1 MAWNYRRGACYLRE
15 MSVGKRWL
23 VPAALL
29 LATADAAA
37 QPLDYV
43 VVDPPRTR
51 AGGGAHTIYLNRCA
65 AGCTATV
72 GDDDAARDTSSILGR
87 NMTPATVT
95 LEPFVWDQATWDAV
109 VACTA
114 ARYAPWDIAVVTDEP
129 TSGRYVEVMV
139 AGVPAALGLAANTLG
154 VAPLTSDCSPL
165 PSALAFAFANAHA
178 QGSTQ
183 LEELCTTV
191 IHEAGHLFGLDHE
204 FDCRDPMTYLP
215 ACGTKVFV
223 NRSLPC
229 GELMGE
235 RDCKCGATQNS
246 FTHLTA
252 AIGAG
257 AAPAAPAVTV
267 AVPAPDA
274 TVASRFSVFA
284 LVDSP
289 RPIAEMALWING
301 RAWAR
306 LPGKTS
312 TAPYELRTPAELP
325 DGTLDLDVRTRDD
338 LGNVSSVTL
347 TVHKGAACVDAS
359 TCLAGQTCVAG
370 GCRSPAGTT
379 ALGAAC
385 GVDEDCASKLCVQA
399 AGAGVCST
407 PCYPAGAACGDGLT
421 CRAAD
426 DEGFA
431 CLVTIDEG
439 GCCSSNSR
447 PGSALALAALAA
459 ALLARRRRGQGTPSM
474 QHPTEQ
480 N

>member
-1 MAWNYRRGACYLRE
+1 MLAPWTSSGA
-15 MSVGKRWL
+15 
-23 VPAALL
+23 PASSCRTASC
-29 LATADAAA
+29 ATA
-37 QPLDYV
+37 
-43 VVDPPRTR
+43 
-51 AGGGAHTIYLNRCA
+51 
-65 AGCTATV
+65 
-72 GDDDAARDTSSILGR
+72 
-87 NMTPATVT
+87 
-95 LEPFVWDQATWDAV
+95 
-109 VACTA
+109 
-114 ARYAPWDIAVVTDEP
+114 
-129 TSGRYVEVMV
+129 
-139 AGVPAALGLAANTLG
+139 
-154 VAPLTSDCSPL
+154 SPL
-165 PSALAFAFANAHA
+165 
-178 QGSTQ
+178 
-183 LEELCTTV
+183 
-191 IHEAGHLFGLDHE
+191 
-204 FDCRDPMTYLP
+204 
-215 ACGTKVFV
+215 
-223 NRSLPC
+223 
-229 GELMGE
+229 
-235 RDCKCGATQNS
+235 
-246 FTHLTA
+246 
-252 AIGAG
+252 GAG
-257 AAPAAPAVTV
+257 AVGVSANRPMAAPAATA
-267 AVPAPDA
+267 AAPAPDA

-306 LPGKTS
+306 LPGTTS

-379 ALGAAC
+379 ALGAAG

-426 DEGFA
+426 DEGLA

-439 GCCSSNSR
+439 GCCSTNQR

-459 ALLARRRRGQGTPSM
+459 AVLARRRRSGAR
-474 QHPTEQ
+474 
-480 N
+480 

>member
-1 MAWNYRRGACYLRE
+1 MP
-15 MSVGKRWL
+15 VGKRWL

-29 LATADAAA
+29 FTTVGAAA
-37 QPLDYV
+37 RPLDYV
-43 VVDPPRTR
+43 VVDPPHTR
-51 AGGGAHTIYLNRCA
+51 AGGGGANTIYLNRCA
-65 AGCTATV
+65 AGCTATA
-72 GDDDAARDTSSILGR
+72 GDDSAVRDTSSILGR
-87 NMTPATVT
+87 DMTPASVA
-95 LEPFVWDQATWDAV
+95 LDPFVWDQATWDAV
-109 VACTA
+109 VACTRE
-114 ARYAPWDIAVVTDEP
+114 RYAPWDITVVTDEP
-129 TSGRYVEVMV
+129 SSGRYVEVMV
-139 AGVPAALGLAANTLG
+139 AGVPAALGFAANTLG

-165 PSALAFAFANAHA
+165 PSALAFAFANSHPP
-178 QGSTQ
+178 GETQ
-183 LEELCTTV
+183 VEELCTTV

-235 RDCKCGATQNS
+235 RPCKCGDTQNS

-257 AAPAAPAVTV
+257 TAPAAPAVTV

-274 TVASRFSVFA
+274 TVAPRFSVFA

-301 RAWAR
+301 RVWAR
-306 LPGKTS
+306 LPGKTGA
-312 TAPYELRTPAELP
+312 APYELRTPAELP
-325 DGTLDLDVRTRDD
+325 DGDLDLDVRTRDD

-359 TCLAGQTCVAG
+359 TCLDGDACVG
-370 GCRSPAGTT
+370 GACRAPVGTT

-385 GVDEDCASKLCVQA
+385 DADEACASKLCVPA

-426 DEGFA
+426 DEGLA

-439 GCCSSNSR
+439 GCCSTNQR

-459 ALLARRRRGQGTPSM
+459 ALLARRRRSRGQGTPSM
-474 QHPTEQ
+474 QQPTEQ